1 MKIKINLLE
10 AVAAKAFQ
18 SGDIVYTEKN
28 GKIDAMNVWKL
39 GARRTSAARGIGDP
53 KADRI
58 KIEGFAASPCYT
70 RNIRTGVSGIW
81 SGKGHILS
89 DNHLKKF
96 KRTTLAGL
104 VKAVLDGNVTGI
116 KLKADERA
124 KLEKTLARLKEKEKA
139 AKSGVVPSKAEP
151 AVEKAWFVVD
161 TSTRPATKLSG
172 PYPNKV
178 TAESRQGVRPNRSVK
193 RLPVDAPQKVRLEQP
208 TVPKKPSKLI
218 PSSKWE
224 LGEDKKGSVTAKKG
238 AVVGLD
244 DPILARVYKK
254 LARPSFRPH
263 VGDDLMLKAG
273 PNDYYHLYVS
283 IDQVVSNDVLVLT
296 VGQTTRRGE
305 QVLFARKEGIWY
317 AKGAGVPAEYK
328 KYL

>member
-1 MKIKINLLE
+1 MLIKINLLE
-10 AVAAKAFQ
+10 AVAAKTLQ

-53 KADRI
+53 KSDRI

-70 RNIRTGVSGIW
+70 SNIRSGISGIW

-124 KLEKTLARLKEKEKA
+124 KLEKTLVKLKEKEKA
-139 AKSGVVPSKAEP
+139 AKQGVTAPKAKPTE
-151 AVEKAWFVVD
+151 EKAWFVVD
-161 TSTRPATKLSG
+161 TSTRPATKVSG

-193 RLPVDAPQKVRLEQP
+193 RLPIDAPRKTRLEQP
-208 TVPKKPSKLI
+208 SVPKKSSKLI

-224 LGEDKKGSVTAKKG
+224 SGEDKKGLYIG
-238 AVVGLD
+238 
-244 DPILARVYKK
+244 
-254 LARPSFRPH
+254 
-263 VGDDLMLKAG
+263 LKADDG
-273 PNDYYHLYVS
+273 RDLRIYWDRDSDEYVGT
-283 IDQVVSNDVLVLT
+283 INGKEVLRSNT
-296 VGQTTRRGE
+296 GGASPR
-305 QVLFARKEGIWY
+305 
-317 AKGAGVPAEYK
+317 AKMAKDLQMYGKV
-328 KYL
+328 